1 MTRLPPQN
9 LEAEQSVMGGVMID
23 PNALDR
29 VIDIISENDFYKA
42 ANRKIYNAVLGLRQR
57 NQPVDLLTVTSAL
70 RDEGILDAVGGTSYL
85 ATVIDQTPS
94 SANIMSYAEI
104 VKEKS
109 TLRKLLESC
118 NSIIE
123 KTYEQSYSDLD
134 AFLNEAESSIFSI
147 AEKAKGMGLT
157 HAGLIIKS
165 SLDRIEYLYNQ
176 KSSMTGVASG
186 ITDLDKMTSGF
197 QPGELIII
205 AARPSMGK
213 TALCLNIAQH
223 IALREKKS
231 VAFFS
236 LEMSQDQ
243 VMMRMLGSEA
253 RVNLS
258 DLRVGR
264 VSDSVWPKLISVAS
278 KFSEA
283 PLYIDD
289 TSGSSP
295 YEIRAKC
302 RRLKAQKGLDIVIVD
317 YLQIMDLK
325 TKVESRERA
334 ISEISRNMKALAK
347 ELKIPVIVLSQI
359 NRGVEGRTDRRP
371 MLSDLRESGSIEQ
384 DADVVAM
391 IYRDEYYDRENSEIK
406 GQAEL
411 IIGKQR
417 NGPTGA
423 VKMAWLSQYGTFANL
438 QPTAEAPGPTTHT
451 FPNA

>member
-9 LEAEQSVMGGVMID
+9 LEAEQSVLGGIMID
-23 PNALDR
+23 SNALDR
-29 VIDIISENDFYKA
+29 VIDIISEDDFYKA
-42 ANRKIYNAVLGLRQR
+42 ANKKVYQAVLGLHHR

-70 RDEGILDAVGGTSYL
+70 RDDGVLDAVGGTSYI

-94 SANIMSYAEI
+94 SANIISYAEI

-118 NSIIE
+118 NGIIE
-123 KTYEQSYSDLD
+123 QAYDQGYEDLD
-134 AFLNEAESSIFSI
+134 KFLNEAESQIFAI
-147 AEKAKGMGLT
+147 AEKSKG
-157 HAGLIIKS
+157 AGLVPAGQIIKQ

-176 KSSMTGVASG
+176 KSSLTGIASG
-186 ITDLDKMTSGF
+186 FTDLDKMTSGF

-213 TALCLNIAQH
+213 TAFCLNIAQNV
-223 IALREKKS
+223 ALREKKS

-236 LEMSQDQ
+236 LEMGQEQ

-302 RRLKAQKGLDIVIVD
+302 RRLKAQKSLDLVIVD

-325 TKVESRERA
+325 AKVESRERA

-391 IYRDEYYDRENSEIK
+391 IYRDEYYDRENSDIK
-406 GQAEL
+406 GQAEI

-423 VKMAWLSQYGTFANL
+423 VKLAWLSHYGTFANL
-438 QPTAEAPGPTTHT
+438 QPGPESPGPTTHI